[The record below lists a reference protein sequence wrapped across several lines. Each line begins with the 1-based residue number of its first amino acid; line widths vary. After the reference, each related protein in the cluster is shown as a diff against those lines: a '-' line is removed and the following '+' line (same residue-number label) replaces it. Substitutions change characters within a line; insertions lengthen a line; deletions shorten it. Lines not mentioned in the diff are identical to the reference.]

1 MYCIMYSTH
10 ALDCHHSCH
19 HCAVAVMA
27 AVVAPV
33 SLPLLYTRGSWEVEQ
48 LSVSVYIYIA
58 VVVVSDE
65 SGLPGYER

>member
-1 MYCIMYSTH
+1 
-10 ALDCHHSCH
+10 
-19 HCAVAVMA
+19 
-27 AVVAPV
+27 V

-58 VVVVSDE
+58 LVVMSDE